1 MCGRTTG
8 GMKLCLLWN
17 WEGSES
23 LVEATG
29 TQKSNEEDDSAP
41 PCDCYYTEVK
51 LLDVVRCRVEVA
63 SKDSGDNDSKE
74 NGTSSLDEDLPKL
87 VKTLPTSPALV
98 STEEAEIL
106 MKEGRAFQAASGSSA
121 HAQQG
126 QLRVVSPS
134 LAFVNHPL
142 DNKRVAIF
150 GHDRSHAL
158 NDDIVVV
165 KLHRMGL
172 WKVSGTGPPSQT
184 DKSDNTEINNVADSR
199 FPYSDSNTPDSVT
212 ADDTLDLDFC
222 ESSLTRPPNPEDFY
236 RLPFKYHGLYKYR
249 TLDELTF
256 DHHSPWPTDLP
267 WNLNL
272 SATPLIW
279 NQLPSQ
285 NLIRTGQVVCILR
298 KNPRSRRL
306 VGQLAFFQRRTGRIT
321 RSTPPLPVDAPA
333 DDAICLFVPNSVNH
347 TLVKP
352 DPATI
357 PKSVLENR
365 VLGSKTNYICLIT
378 GWNYR
383 MNIPNGV
390 ICDQLGDM
398 NELEPAT
405 KKILLEYGIED
416 KEFQP
421 EVGFL
426 LVLCTTIRVHT

>member
-1 MCGRTTG
+1 MFACTIQSRASRTHV
-8 GMKLCLLWN
+8 LHAL
-17 WEGSES
+17 
-23 LVEATG
+23 
-29 TQKSNEEDDSAP
+29 
-41 PCDCYYTEVK
+41 
-51 LLDVVRCRVEVA
+51 
-63 SKDSGDNDSKE
+63 
-74 NGTSSLDEDLPKL
+74 SSY
-87 VKTLPTSPALV
+87 ALV
-98 STEEAEIL
+98 II
-106 MKEGRAFQAASGSSA
+106 SSIYIYIYIDSCTKQFI
-121 HAQQG
+121 HQPP
-126 QLRVVSPS
+126 LLSFS
-134 LAFVNHPL
+134 L
-142 DNKRVAIF
+142 
-150 GHDRSHAL
+150 
-158 NDDIVVV
+158 
-165 KLHRMGL
+165 
-172 WKVSGTGPPSQT
+172 KVSGTGPPSQT

-357 PKSVLENR
+357 PKSNVSCFFLLYRDKQYER
-365 VLGSKTNYICLIT
+365 ILSFHLTIT
-378 GWNYR
+378 
-383 MNIPNGV
+383 I
-390 ICDQLGDM
+390 
-398 NELEPAT
+398 
-405 KKILLEYGIED
+405 
-416 KEFQP
+416 
-421 EVGFL
+421 GFL
-426 LVLCTTIRVHT
+426 MPWVFEKANKLDG